1 MCVEVMLSPFPLLEQ
16 LALVVRTMSLR
27 QWGLLQP
34 GFRMRR
40 YMGHTPHGL
49 EPGLGELR

>member
-16 LALVVRTMSLR
+16 LSLVVRTMSPR

-34 GFRMRR
+34 GFRIR

-49 EPGLGELR
+49 EPSLGKLR